1 MLYYHDYIIVGP
13 TSGSFRL
20 TVGAMLPARTG
31 LGLALSF
38 KIAQLVAVSVWVL
51 VPCYQHVLVLD

>member
-38 KIAQLVAVSVWVL
+38 KIAQLVAVSV
-51 VPCYQHVLVLD
+51 